1 MSDLATTTAS
11 WADAI
16 WREALAPERQ
26 LTVSQWANAYRQL
39 PPTSAE
45 PGRWKTERVPY
56 LGEIMDCLS
65 TASQVER
72 VVFMA
77 GAQVGKTEAGLNW
90 IGYVIDHAPGM
101 MLLVMPSLDMLK
113 RNSRTR
119 IDPLI
124 NDTPALKA
132 KVAAPKTREKGNT
145 IAMKSFVGGE
155 LVMTGANAP
164 TGLRSTPVRY
174 IFLDEVDGYPVDA
187 DGEGDPV
194 ELAIR
199 RTATYAGKK
208 KIYLCSTPTLSGV
221 SRIEKAYA
229 ESDQRKFFVPCP
241 HCGALQVI
249 AWARIKWPEGE
260 PLKATM
266 TCEHCGE
273 PIEER
278 HKLKML
284 AQGQWQATKDGD
296 GRTAGF
302 WLPGLYSPFETWG
315 EMAAEFLTVKSDPPR
330 LQTFVNTR
338 LGEAYEDRDT
348 APIEAERLLSRC
360 EPFGEILP
368 DEVALITAGVDTQD
382 DRLELE
388 IVGWGKGEESW
399 SLDYQVLWG
408 DPAFP
413 EVWKQLDAV
422 LLKRYPH
429 VRDVPPLPISAV
441 AIDSGGHR
449 TPNVMEY
456 VQPRQNRRVWAIKGR
471 GGPGIPAWP
480 KRPPKLKAGQLAPLY
495 IVGVDSLKHTLISRL
510 RIEAASAGYCHF
522 PEGRDLDYFRGITAE
537 KPVRVYK
544 GGVAKIKWVAD
555 SGVRNEP
562 LDCRIYAS
570 AALHGL
576 AASGVRVEQAV
587 KALGEKAMRKEDCT
601 KLRSPNKQEN
611 SAANRRPQRRQT
623 VQSSWL
629 G

>member
-1 MSDLATTTAS
+1 MGRRNLA
-11 WADAI
+11 
-16 WREALAPERQ
+16 RALAPERQ

-241 HCGALQVI
+241 HCGAMQVI

-260 PLKATM
+260 PLKATLH
-266 TCEHCGE
+266 CEHCGE

-413 EVWKQLDAV
+413 EVWQQLDAV
-422 LLKRYPH
+422 LLQRYPH
-429 VRDVPPLPISAV
+429 VRDVHPLPISAV

-510 RIEAASAGYCHF
+510 RIEAACAGYCHF

-562 LDCRIYAS
+562 LDCRVYAS

-576 AASGVRVEQAV
+576 AASGVMLEQAV
-587 KALGEKAMRKEDCT
+587 KALGEKAIRQEDRAE
-601 KLRSPNKQEN
+601 LRSRQEQKE
-611 SAANRRPQRRQT
+611 SVPSPCLLKNRHST
-623 VQSSWL
+623 MVKSSWL
-629 G
+629 K